1 MGELI
6 FKLCVFLFLIALGLI
21 AGGHAERTHYRRLAE
36 AEAALRS
43 IRLSNLRTLP
53 GCRADSPVTLV
64 IGEVTI
70 ASDYFK
76 TFVSGIR
83 NIFGGEMKS
92 LQRLAERA
100 RREALVRM
108 MTSARDAGF
117 NAVGNVRFD
126 SSDIGGNA
134 QGNSQN
140 KLPMVTVLASGTAYR
155 I

>member
-6 FKLCVFLFLIALGLI
+6 FNFSVFLVLICVGLF
-21 AGGHAERTHYRRLAE
+21 AGGHAERTHLRRLAA
-36 AEAALRS
+36 AEAALRTV
-43 IRLSNLRTLP
+43 RVSNLRSLP

-64 IGEVTI
+64 TGEVTI

-83 NIFGGEMKS
+83 NIFGGEMKN
-92 LQRLAERA
+92 LQRLSERA

-108 MTSARDAGF
+108 LTAARNAGF

-134 QGNSQN
+134 QGSGKNT
-140 KLPMVTVLASGTAYR
+140 LPMVTVLASGTAYR